1 MFLWLL
7 YGIPVWQYTTLFSL
21 LSRIEDRKITHK
33 DLLEAADEE
42 TGKSTTRMG
51 FRRQDSDAARMYN

>member
-1 MFLWLL
+1 MASL
-7 YGIPVWQYTTLFSL
+7 YGNTPLCFLFC
-21 LSRIEDRKITHK
+21 IEDRKITHK